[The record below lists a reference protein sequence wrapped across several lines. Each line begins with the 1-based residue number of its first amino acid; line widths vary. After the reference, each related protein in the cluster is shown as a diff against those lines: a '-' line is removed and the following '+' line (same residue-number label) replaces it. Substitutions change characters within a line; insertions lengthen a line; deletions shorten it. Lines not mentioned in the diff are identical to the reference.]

1 MPNSQDEEGETEE
14 GEGSYRSRTYRLE
27 RTYGVSSGKWYY
39 ECEVLTEGSF
49 KVGWQTVDTL
59 PDHEVGGA
67 DTSWAFDG
75 HLEAKEH
82 MGIMEAYGKRW
93 HVGDIVGVFLDLVDR
108 TISERVI
115 HRVGNLATLQD
126 AHIFHRVARF
136 LSLYGFIQDRLN
148 LIEISI
154 LVLSH
159 QVFL

>member
-1 MPNSQDEEGETEE
+1 M
-14 GEGSYRSRTYRLE
+14 
-27 RTYGVSSGKWYY
+27 
-39 ECEVLTEGSF
+39 
-49 KVGWQTVDTL
+49 
-59 PDHEVGGA
+59 GGA

-136 LSLYGFIQDRLN
+136 LSLYCGLELSRSSRARLFSFRPDEEVS
-148 LIEISI
+148 LFTRYLSAEWIS
-154 LVLSH
+154 VRK
-159 QVFL
+159 